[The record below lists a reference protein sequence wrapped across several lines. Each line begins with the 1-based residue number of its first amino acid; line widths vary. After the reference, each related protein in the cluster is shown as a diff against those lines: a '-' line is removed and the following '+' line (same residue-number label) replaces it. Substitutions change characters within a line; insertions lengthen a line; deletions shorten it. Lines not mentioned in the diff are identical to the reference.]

1 MRGRPD
7 LAQEQMDLNGT
18 SVICRNRVKIYFRSC
33 NFVFIVFGTRTAV
46 KMLYNPSTVVHTLVG
61 INIKSNRSF
70 ITGLSILVHIGE
82 NAQLFMF
89 LLDFSVY
96 ITSFIQ

>member
-1 MRGRPD
+1 M
-7 LAQEQMDLNGT
+7 
-18 SVICRNRVKIYFRSC
+18 KIYFRSC
-33 NFVFIVFGTRTAV
+33 NFVFTVFDARTAV
-46 KMLYNPSTVVHTLVG
+46 KMLYKPLTVVHTLVG

-82 NAQLFMF
+82 DAQLFML
-89 LLDFSVY
+89 LLDFSAY